1 MRLSDIISNPRLAI
15 ETTKSSA
22 LQSLRPGQT
31 LRAQVIGPVA
41 NQTVALNIGNSKVLA
56 RTPIPLTTGQQLTLE
71 VTKGGQLPV
80 LKLLGGITPER
91 IKTEALKTALPRQ
104 QPLREFF
111 QYLRTAT
118 TVPQSRPQA
127 SSPQVSN
134 TGQQAASQMQLA
146 PVLKSALQTL
156 STPSVSGQVKTPQPI
171 IHTTIK
177 QTPLTTTPTTSNNQN
192 QTPSPAIKSNFGVET
207 TRLINNV
214 LQHGISSREPVTA
227 HRLIQLM
234 HSSGLFL
241 ERNLGSGTAPGT
253 DLKSSLL
260 QLLALLRPALKAQGE
275 LAPQTGITANTS
287 GPASTLGKF
296 ISELLMQ
303 TEGALARVLTN
314 QLTSLQ
320 ESNVRP
326 MWQLEIPV
334 QRDDETDNFLLKI
347 EQEIESEDSENKN
360 WSVWMDFDLPS
371 LGRVRT
377 HIRLQDDLV
386 SSQFMTEAR
395 ESADKI
401 NNKLPLLE
409 DALQRAGLK
418 VAKLGVRQQE
428 LSEPE
433 VVTPPVS
440 PLLDEKV

>member
-15 ETTKSSA
+15 ETTKSNA
-22 LQSLRPGQT
+22 LQNLRPGQT

-41 NQTVALNIGNSKVLA
+41 NQTVALNIGNNKVLA

-80 LKLLGGITPER
+80 LKLLEGMTPER

-127 SSPQVSN
+127 LSPQVSN
-134 TGQQAASQMQLA
+134 TGQQSAPQMQLA
-146 PVLKSALQTL
+146 PILKSTLQAL
-156 STPSVSGQVKTPQPI
+156 STPPVSGQIKIPQPI

-177 QTPLTTTPTTSNNQN
+177 QAPSSPIPTTSSNQN
-192 QTPSPAIKSNFGVET
+192 QTPSPAIKSNFGAET

-241 ERNLGSGTAPGT
+241 EHNLGSGTAPGT

-260 QLLALLRPALKAQGE
+260 QLLALLRPALKTQGDLAAQAG
-275 LAPQTGITANTS
+275 TGTTSS

-314 QLTSLQ
+314 QLTALQ

-401 NNKLPLLE
+401 DNKLPLLQ

-433 VVTPPVS
+433 VVTAPAS